1 MKTCELCDQGVPL
14 NRCNHVARPGRPAAR
29 CSKQIKRGDIA
40 AFKEH
45 LNRTHGDHGRD
56 RFRVNGG
63 PMRGATKRPYG
74 DYLCSQDHE
83 MFMINLAEWLVERDQ
98 TAGAQQGPPEGK
110 PASS

>member
-1 MKTCELCDQGVPL
+1 
-14 NRCNHVARPGRPAAR
+14 
-29 CSKQIKRGDIA
+29 
-40 AFKEH
+40 
-45 LNRTHGDHGRD
+45 
-56 RFRVNGG
+56 
-63 PMRGATKRPYG
+63 MRGATKRPYG